1 MTQSTTVMGTQATP
15 ARVRSYVAQVRAEL
29 ADLPAEEVEEITMG
43 MEADLAELAAESG
56 ADLRIRLGTPQTYAA
71 ELRAAA
77 GLPSR
82 VSRDQA
88 GLGWWARGRAGAL
101 REAATR
107 TGAQL
112 VSGAPWLR
120 ELRGAWWVARGAA
133 VGAYLAL
140 MFATIPATAK
150 VLLGILV
157 IGASIMLGLRTASGR
172 GRWRPVAL
180 LNVTL
185 AFLALGLGL
194 RALTGDFT
202 RAPEV
207 ATISKVPAEGLYN
220 GGALVGNLYAYDAQG
235 RRIESVRLFDQRG
248 HQVVIN
254 GTEAEESVGGS
265 GDSTTTATFYDENG
279 ESRTVDSFP
288 AAWIGPA
295 WGPILGW
302 TPPVSIIPATSSP
315 AESSPTASSPANSTP
330 TAPTSDGQ
338 TDGGSASSTSA
349 PTSSSNSKTS
359 RASSGTPSRSS
370 SSSTDAS
377 TDAAPTSTSTK

>member
-1 MTQSTTVMGTQATP
+1 MSESTTVMGTQATP

-29 ADLPAEEVEEITMG
+29 ADLPAEEVEEITLG

-56 ADLRIRLGTPQTYAA
+56 ADLRIRLGTPQAYAA

-82 VSRDQA
+82 ASRDQA
-88 GLGWWARGRAGAL
+88 GLGRWAREHAGAV
-101 REAATR
+101 RDAAAG

-112 VSGAPWLR
+112 LSGAPWLR
-120 ELRGAWWVARGAA
+120 ELRGAWWVARGLAA
-133 VGAYLAL
+133 GAYLAL
-140 MFATIPATAK
+140 VLSWFPATAK
-150 VLLGILV
+150 VIIVGLA
-157 IGASIMLGLRTASGR
+157 IGASVMLGLRTASGR
-172 GRWRPVAL
+172 LRWWPVAL

-185 AFLALGLGL
+185 AVVALVLGL
-194 RALTGDFT
+194 RALTT
-202 RAPEV
+202 ERTAAPEV

-254 GTEAEESVGGS
+254 GTEAEESVGS
-265 GDSTTTATFYDENG
+265 YGDSTTTTTFYDENG
-279 ESRTVDSFP
+279 EPRTVDSFP

-302 TPPVSIIPATSSP
+302 TPPVSIIPATPSP
-315 AESSPTASSPANSTP
+315 TDSSPTAPSPANSTP
-330 TAPTSDGQ
+330 TAPTSDDQ
-338 TDGGSASSTSA
+338 TNGGSASSTSA

-370 SSSTDAS
+370 SSGTDTS